1 MLRGRVTSYN
11 GETITF
17 KDGSTMDS
25 STVIWA
31 AGVKGSIIPGLEA
44 AVDPKA
50 NRYKVDRFNKLQ
62 GIADVYALGDVAF
75 MQEGNWE
82 YGHPQVAPAAI
93 QQAELLVR
101 NLINQA
107 EGRPMKEFTYVDNLT
122 DPKKTRD
129 LARAVALQY
138 IELPLTIKLM
148 TNEIGYMRY
157 FAVVGAGNAFNVKAK
172 GDKVEPKVI
181 ANRPDEDKTPVVEKF
196 EELEKEGMQDD
207 IALYKA
213 SLIVGAGAEYN
224 FSGSTSLMFGVTY
237 NNGFTNILDID
248 GMKAKAHY
256 VELSLGVFF

>member
-1 MLRGRVTSYN
+1 MKKPIASTALLLACATLLSLPQQASAQDEVGVRFGLKLSPNMTFLQPETKNIKADGTGLGYTFGLML
-11 GETITF
+11 ELPI
-17 KDGSTMDS
+17 GSTGNYRFA
-25 STVIWA
+25 T
-31 AGVKGSIIPGLEA
+31 GLNLNNM
-44 AVDPKA
+44 KA
-50 NRYKVDRFNKLQ
+50 KYS
-62 GIADVYALGDVAF
+62 
-75 MQEGNWE
+75 E
-82 YGHPQVAPAAI
+82 
-93 QQAELLVR
+93 
-101 NLINQA
+101 
-107 EGRPMKEFTYVDNLT
+107 EFTYVDNLT

-129 LARAVALQY
+129 LAREVALQY

-181 ANRPDEDKTPVVEKF
+181 ANLPDEDKTPVVEKF

-224 FSGSTSLMFGVTY
+224 FSGSTSLMFGLTY